1 MTSQIYYKFKSAKD
15 YDNITFDGLG
25 ISVFDAKKEILTAKK
40 LKGNDFDIVVTHA
53 ESGEDYQED
62 TAIIP
67 RNTPIVVR
75 RVPTKPGKG
84 TAHRYLEGVPAVS
97 RNAAAGN
104 RINYGNTNGSMSK
117 TFDSSK
123 QQQQMQVS
131 RPSPIPTITLSSGE
145 EQTEEDKIAAMFAQS
160 SEFWEKTQEQMAS
173 KPALRRPNQPRPQVK
188 QQIQKALPPNYVCY
202 RCGQKGHWIQACPT
216 NGDRSF
222 DHMKVRKT
230 TGIPRSFLQKVEQVP
245 PGGLLGKKF
254 HARQKSYVTTNEVLE
269 ETLPV
274 PPELQCMICARL
286 LREAVI
292 TPCCQASF
300 CDECIRNAL
309 ISTEQEDQQF
319 KCPNCQTQLSP
330 DGLLPDKA
338 TREAVNNHLR
348 DWARRRN
355 EQIVPEEASTS
366 SDTLVMEKDQ
376 QPITTDLI
384 DHEQPPK
391 VKTEPVVAKVELP
404 KKPIHELPQIPPPQ
418 QSTLSQQSQLPQV
431 PSQQSQQSSQ
441 FQQSQQQLQR
451 QQHQFSNA
459 NGKTF
464 PQQNPSAAQQATYGQ
479 FGYYNDYGFGYDQ
492 GYWYDDAGY
501 PQMSMNMMNAPGGY
515 YDPSYF
521 ESGFYPADHFP
532 APQQFMPPFRP
543 PVYDDFWDN
552 RPMIPPQG
560 NFTPFGNN
568 VGGGMG
574 GTAIQPFRGGG
585 FRGGFAQRGGNFQ
598 NRGRG
603 GGGGGRGRSTSYFYE
618 QRPFN
623 SGHGSSSNDFRRES
637 SMSPSVGRREAS
649 ERPEYREGEQKYEEV
664 DDFGR
669 DLARRKS
676 LTSPDKDSREKL
688 TPPLLPDRDRRDRD
702 IIADEDLDSRRR
714 EKARS
719 HSRSRSK
726 ERRSSSRSRHR
737 TRKPRDELHRSRS
750 PSKHD
755 HRILFDDRRKN
766 STSSRRSRDGFME
779 RKEDRRYGDE
789 RRVSDDRRYYDD
801 RRYSIPDRRDERR
814 ESISDRRSDRDR
826 DNRRDDRRDSYN
838 SSRYE
843 SRRLSNERY
852 DDQEKA
858 RTPSPNNMMNYE
870 NDNENGENL
879 YQSPRDDFDVEM
891 HEKNDQS
898 EPTIVQQNYEDNERQ
913 SRSDSPKPIIDTEEF
928 QVSSTKDDRPTTPP
942 SPDKFLD
949 KRRHSSSHK
958 HRSNKYHRSSHH
970 RHESLDKEDNDRNST
985 SKSRHN
991 PYPKDDYHR
1000 SGNRKHK
1007 KHHSSRHHSN
1017 RHRNSR
1023 SKDGETIRRRHYSRD
1038 RDERR

>member
-1 MTSQIYYKFKSAKD
+1 MNSQIYYKFKSAKD

-75 RVPTKPGKG
+75 RVPTKQGKG
-84 TAHRYLEGVPAVS
+84 TAHRYLEGVPAP
-97 RNAAAGN
+97 RNAATGN
-104 RINYGNTNGSMSK
+104 RVNYGNANGSMSK

-123 QQQQMQVS
+123 QQQQMQIS
-131 RPSPIPTITLSSGE
+131 RPSPIPTITHSSGE

-188 QQIQKALPPNYVCY
+188 QQILKALPPNYVCY

-245 PGGLLGKKF
+245 PGGKGVLVTQDGNLVIAQANEAAWQKF

-300 CDECIRNAL
+300 CDECTYRYCCLQRQQILDFCYEFYRL
-309 ISTEQEDQQF
+309 ISQIENITECGIDDPRQIGGLSQCLDCNEKIDSYIIDIITEQEDQQF
-319 KCPNCQTQLSP
+319 KCPNCQSQLSP

-355 EQIVPEEASTS
+355 EQIVPEGNSEEEVDNNNNNDLNMNNVVVEEDTIEVSTLAE
-366 SDTLVMEKDQ
+366 TLVVEKDQ
-376 QPITTDLI
+376 TPPTTDLI
-384 DHEQPPK
+384 DHEPPPK
-391 VKTEPVVAKVELP
+391 VKVEPVVTKVELP

-418 QSTLSQQSQLPQV
+418 QSILSQQSQLPQ
-431 PSQQSQQSSQ
+431 
-441 FQQSQQQLQR
+441 QR
-451 QQHQFSNA
+451 TDNLDITMISDLVMI
-459 NGKTF
+459 KDT
-464 PQQNPSAAQQATYGQ
+464 
-479 FGYYNDYGFGYDQ
+479 
-492 GYWYDDAGY
+492 AGY
-501 PQMSMNMMNAPGGY
+501 PQMNMNMMNAPGGY

-532 APQQFMPPFRP
+532 AQFIPPFRP
-543 PVYDDFWDN
+543 PVYDEFWDN

-574 GTAIQPFRGGG
+574 GGAIQPFRGG
-585 FRGGFAQRGGNFQ
+585 FRGAFAQRGGNFQ
-598 NRGRG
+598 TRGR
-603 GGGGGRGRSTSYFYE
+603 GGGGGRGRSTNYFYE

-623 SGHGSSSNDFRRES
+623 SGHGSSSNNEFRRES

-649 ERPEYREGEQKYEEV
+649 ERPEYREGEQKYEDERLV

-676 LTSPDKDSREKL
+676 LTSHNSPDKDSRDKL

-702 IIADEDLDSRRR
+702 MITDEDLD
-714 EKARS
+714 
-719 HSRSRSK
+719 
-726 ERRSSSRSRHR
+726 
-737 TRKPRDELHRSRS
+737 
-750 PSKHD
+750 
-755 HRILFDDRRKN
+755 N
-766 STSSRRSRDGFME
+766 
-779 RKEDRRYGDE
+779 DRRYVDE

-801 RRYSIPDRRDERR
+801 RRYSISDRRDERR

-838 SSRYE
+838 SSRYDGRRE
-843 SRRLSNERY
+843 SIGDRKDSRRISIDERKDDIRNQGLPNERY
-852 DDQEKA
+852 NDQEKA
-858 RTPSPNNMMNYE
+858 RTPSPNNMMNDE
-870 NDNENGENL
+870 NDN
-879 YQSPRDDFDVEM
+879 
-891 HEKNDQS
+891 
-898 EPTIVQQNYEDNERQ
+898 
-913 SRSDSPKPIIDTEEF
+913 
-928 QVSSTKDDRPTTPP
+928 VSSTKDDRPTTPP

-958 HRSNKYHRSSHH
+958 HRSSKYHRSSHH
-970 RHESLDKEDNDRNST
+970 RHESLDKEDTERNST
-985 SKSRHN
+985 SKLRHT

-1007 KHHSSRHHSN
+1007 KHHTSRHHSN

-1023 SKDGETIRRRHYSRD
+1023 SKEGESIRRRNYSRD
-1038 RDERR
+1038 RDE

>member
-1 MTSQIYYKFKSAKD
+1 MAFAKD

-104 RINYGNTNGSMSK
+104 RVNYGNTNGSMSK

-245 PGGLLGKKF
+245 PGGKGVLVTQDGNLVIAQANEAAWQKF

-355 EQIVPEEASTS
+355 EQIVPEGNSEEEVVNNNDIDMDNVVVDEDTIEASTS

-391 VKTEPVVAKVELP
+391 VKTEPVVVKVELP

-501 PQMSMNMMNAPGGY
+501 PQMGMNMMNAPGGY

-688 TPPLLPDRDRRDRD
+688 TPPLLPDPDHHRSM
-702 IIADEDLDSRRR
+702 IIVYCSMIE
-714 EKARS
+714 
-719 HSRSRSK
+719 
-726 ERRSSSRSRHR
+726 ERIRHR
-737 TRKPRDELHRSRS
+737 LDVVVTDLWKE
-750 PSKHD
+750 K
-755 HRILFDDRRKN
+755 RIEDMVMNDAFRMIDD
-766 STSSRRSRDGFME
+766 TMMI
-779 RKEDRRYGDE
+779 
-789 RRVSDDRRYYDD
+789 DD
-801 RRYSIPDRRDERR
+801 IPYPIGEMKGVNQFRTGEAIEIETIDVMTVVIHTIVHVMKVDV
-814 ESISDRRSDRDR
+814 
-826 DNRRDDRRDSYN
+826 NQ
-838 SSRYE
+838 
-843 SRRLSNERY
+843 L
-852 DDQEKA
+852 EKA